1 MSKQEEIILM
11 ANNEKQDEIVKS
23 TGGKV
28 LDIAKQF
35 PKDKFNRL
43 TPTDT
48 IMEISPLQRVTV
60 EVLTISTDPDD
71 GEIFKIGTKKV
82 GDRWQPLYALTKP
95 SLDRITHA
103 LGISWIPRETKRTDD
118 RSDPNIV
125 EFTAVGVYKKPDG
138 SIETIMGTKEIDLT
152 AEEEEMRIAAEE
164 KAMNGN
170 LWINKQKMEYG
181 TPECDRAIDFQ
192 VRKAINT
199 KRKFKMALAE
209 SGAKNRAVRSMG
221 LKSKYLLQDLQKPF
235 IVPRVNFDP
244 SALMND
250 PQAKK
255 MLLDNAMSSAKQ
267 LYGDTPKIYANGDD
281 TTIEASFEETPP
293 EQPTAEDI
301 AEMNENTPQIVEGS
315 ENGEAEP
322 EESKLTD
329 NQRKAIFAQARQF
342 WVEDSDE
349 KLHSAIK
356 DRYNKVSVNDLTEAE
371 AKEIIAG
378 LNSKLQETTQTTDD
392 LVSTAMSIWSM
403 EKLATVENLN
413 EIVKKRYRVDAIDNL
428 TPKQIGLVIGR
439 IEEGK
444 DKPVLATASADD
456 DDLPF

>member
-11 ANNEKQDEIVKS
+11 TNNEKQDKIVKH

-35 PKDKFNRL
+35 PSDKFNRL

-48 IMEISPLQRVTV
+48 IMEISPLQRVSV

-118 RSDPNIV
+118 RRDPNIV

-138 SIETIMGTKEIDLT
+138 SVETIMGTKEIDLT
-152 AEEEEMRIAAEE
+152 AEEEEMRIANEE

-170 LWINKQKMEYG
+170 LWINKKKMEYG

-199 KRKFKMALAE
+199 KRKFKMAMAE

-221 LKSKYLLQDLQKPF
+221 LKSKYLLHDLQKPF

-267 LYGDTPKIYANGDD
+267 LYGDTPRIFANGDE
-281 TTIEASFEETPP
+281 TTIDASFEDSP
-293 EQPTAEDI
+293 EQPTADDI

-322 EESKLTD
+322 DNQLTE
-329 NQRKAIFAQARQF
+329 NQRKAIFASARRF
-342 WVEDSDE
+342 WIDDTDT
-349 KLHSAIK
+349 KLHIAIN
-356 DRYNKVSVNDLTEAE
+356 DRYNVDSVNDLTETE
-371 AKEIIAG
+371 AKAIITG
-378 LNSKLQETTQTTDD
+378 LNSKLQETTQTPDD
-392 LVSTAMSIWSM
+392 MVSIAMNKWDM
-403 EKLATVENLN
+403 DKLATVENLN

-439 IEEGK
+439 IVEGK
-444 DKPVLATASADD
+444 DNPAFATASEND